1 MRTSLRMSCQSSA
14 RVGKTK
20 TRQEKHHQMSKLLL
34 KLKQLLLKGLWMRV
48 LTMRKRASLLSRIH
62 ATNARRSHL
71 STKTRWTQSAKT
83 AWCGCSL
90 IDSRT
95 RWCDTF
101 VFRRT
106 IPISLPSQE
115 AQTQWLCYISSIA
128 ASKVINHRRKCSL
141 RCTFY
146 SSKSQEA
153 SMGLLRSK
161 QPQIAKWSNSSAS
174 NMVSLTLSSA

>member
-1 MRTSLRMSCQSSA
+1 MSCLNSV

-20 TRQEKHHQMSKLLL
+20 TRQEKHHQRSNLLL
-34 KLKQLLLKGLWMRV
+34 TLKQLLLRSLLMRV
-48 LTMRKRASLLSRIH
+48 LTMRKRARLLSRIH
-62 ATNARRSHL
+62 ATSARKSRL
-71 STKTRWTQSAKT
+71 STRTKWTLSAKT

-95 RWCDTF
+95 HWCDTF

-106 IPISLPSQE
+106 ILISLPFQE
-115 AQTQWLCYISSIA
+115 AQIQWPCCISFTA
-128 ASKVINHRRKCSL
+128 ALKVINHRRKCSS
-141 RCTFY
+141 RCTFF
-146 SSKSQEA
+146 SLRSQEA